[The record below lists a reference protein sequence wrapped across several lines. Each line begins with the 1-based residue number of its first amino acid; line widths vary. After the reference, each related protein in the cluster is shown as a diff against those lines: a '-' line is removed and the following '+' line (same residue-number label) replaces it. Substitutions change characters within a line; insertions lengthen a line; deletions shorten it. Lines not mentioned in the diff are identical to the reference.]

1 MRFKP
6 KSTVFNPR
14 ALVYKRFIG
23 LEQSLNITTV
33 YNTVSDGKVWAFDN
47 QLLQFIELDNAIP
60 NAKIVQVNDATTV
73 LDYQGNYFKYMDTK
87 TGWVKVKDINEETPL
102 LSATFNNIAR
112 YQTNKYYFSGSF
124 DYMIKG
130 SESISTTQ
138 FIKGNITPLRSFNI
152 KYYSD
157 DIKLTPDDLIVI
169 ENNLYSVERCEVVRK
184 MQPRAFNIYFATLN
198 SIL

>member
-1 MRFKP
+1 MRLKP

-47 QLLQFIELDNAIP
+47 QLLQFIELDYDIP
-60 NAKIVQVNDATTV
+60 DANLVQVTDATTV
-73 LDYQGNYFKYMDTK
+73 LGYQGNYFKYMDTT
-87 TGWVKVKDINEETPL
+87 TGWVKVEDIVAGASL

-157 DIKLTPDDLIVI
+157 DIKLTPDDLVVI
-169 ENNLYSVERCEVVRK
+169 GSNLYSVESCEVVRK
-184 MQPRAFNIYFATLN
+184 MLPRPFNIYFATLN

>member
-6 KSTVFNPR
+6 KSTVFNHR
-14 ALVYKRFIG
+14 ALLYKRFIG
-23 LEQSLNITTV
+23 LEQSLNTTTV
-33 YNTVSDGKVWAFDN
+33 YKTADEKTWAFDN

-60 NAKIVQVNDATTV
+60 NAKVVQVNDATTV
-73 LDYQGNYFKYMDTK
+73 LGYQGNYFKYMDTK
-87 TGWVKVKDINEETPL
+87 TGWVKVEDIVAGASL

>member
-14 ALVYKRFIG
+14 ALLYKRFIG
-23 LEQSLNITTV
+23 LEQSLNTTTI
-33 YNTVSDGKVWAFDN
+33 YKTADKKMWAFDN
-47 QLLQFIELDNAIP
+47 QLLQFIELNNAIP

-73 LDYQGNYFKYMDTK
+73 LEYQGNYFKYMDTK
-87 TGWVKVKDINEETPL
+87 TGWVKVEDIVAGASL

-184 MQPRAFNIYFATLN
+184 MQPRPFNIYFATLN

>member
-23 LEQSLNITTV
+23 LEQSLNIKTV
-33 YNTVSDGKVWAFDN
+33 YNTVSDGKMWAFDN

-87 TGWVKVKDINEETPL
+87 TGWVKVKDINECRGL
-102 LSATFNNIAR
+102 
-112 YQTNKYYFSGSF
+112 F
-124 DYMIKG
+124 DM
-130 SESISTTQ
+130 
-138 FIKGNITPLRSFNI
+138 
-152 KYYSD
+152 
-157 DIKLTPDDLIVI
+157 
-169 ENNLYSVERCEVVRK
+169 
-184 MQPRAFNIYFATLN
+184 
-198 SIL
+198 

>member
-23 LEQSLNITTV
+23 LEQSLNIKTV
-33 YNTVSDGKVWAFDN
+33 YNTISDGKIWAFDN
-47 QLLQFIELDNAIP
+47 QLLQFIELNYDIP
-60 NAKIVQVNDATTV
+60 DANLVQVDDATTV
-73 LDYQGNYFKYMDTK
+73 LGYQGNYFKYMDTK
-87 TGWVKVKDINEETPL
+87 TGWVKVEDIVAGASL

>member
-33 YNTVSDGKVWAFDN
+33 YNTVSDGEVWAFGS
-47 QLLQFIELDNAIP
+47 QLVQFIELNYDIP
-60 NAKIVQVNDATTV
+60 DANLVQVTDAETA
-73 LDYQGNYFKYMDTK
+73 LSYQGNYFKYMDTK
-87 TGWVKVKDINEETPL
+87 TGWKKFSTDGEALVL

>member
-1 MRFKP
+1 MRLKP

-23 LEQSLNITTV
+23 LEQSLNIITV
-33 YNTVSDGKVWAFDN
+33 YKTVSDEKVWAFDN
-47 QLLQFIELDNAIP
+47 QLLQFIELDKSIT

-87 TGWVKVKDINEETPL
+87 TGWVKVEDINEETPL

-157 DIKLTPDDLIVI
+157 DIKLTPDDLVVI
-169 ENNLYSVERCEVVRK
+169 GSNLYAVESCEVVRK
-184 MQPRAFNIYFATLN
+184 MLPRPFNIYFATLN